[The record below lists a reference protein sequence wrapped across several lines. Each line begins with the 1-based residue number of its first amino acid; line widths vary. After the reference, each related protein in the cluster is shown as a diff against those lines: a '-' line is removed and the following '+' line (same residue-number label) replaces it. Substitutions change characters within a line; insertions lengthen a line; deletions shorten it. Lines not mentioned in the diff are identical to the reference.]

1 VIRRALLRKESL
13 EEQGRRPGPITRAIA
28 GIPERIGIHV
38 GR

>member
-1 VIRRALLRKESL
+1 MLRRESA
-13 EEQGRRPGPITRAIA
+13 EERDRRPGAVSSFVA

>member
-1 VIRRALLRKESL
+1 VIRRALLRRERAIQRG
-13 EEQGRRPGPITRAIA
+13 ERPGAVTRAVA